1 MTDCI
6 GFSVNTNLCFGQ
18 PSFSGLWFR
27 GLAVNSFF
35 PWGSQPSTRLYRL
48 KATCIIH
55 DVCAHCSSKTSYA
68 EGLENQNPSTI
79 NCPFLIP
86 CPPTFNIAVCWQV
99 GFGHFIV
106 NKAIKP
112 VCVIRGLWAAN
123 YHEEATGVSEKLSS
137 DVTQCHPLGSF

>member
-18 PSFSGLWFR
+18 PSFSGLWFG

-55 DVCAHCSSKTSYA
+55 DICAHRSSKTSYT
-68 EGLENQNPSTI
+68 EGVENQNPSTV

-86 CPPTFNIAVCWQV
+86 VPPLLILLSADRLALVTSSLTKQSSQSVSYV
-99 GFGHFIV
+99 GFEQLI
-106 NKAIKP
+106 NTRKP
-112 VCVIRGLWAAN
+112 REFLR
-123 YHEEATGVSEKLSS
+123 S
-137 DVTQCHPLGSF
+137 